1 MDSVVSN
8 FVRKSFPQ
16 VRLVKIFSD
25 GPSSQFKNKFMA
37 GFYHTLQ
44 RKGLRIKWHFFATSH
59 GKGVVDCLAGTV
71 KRIVWGAV
79 STRNVSNVQDV
90 VTFAKITAQVRK
102 SVNIQLCLKKD
113 DDYSSHLELDK
124 CFELATPIPGISKIH
139 CIEPAMKGQIHHR
152 LYSSQPSTIHEIE
165 QSRDGEETHGITS
178 VIEKTISSSNSS
190 VDEESSD
197 DTCSSNDTDFVID
210 DGNDTPL
217 CTHAPSPAETT
228 TTDEEESNIQIQLG
242 LPHNVRALVNNQF
255 QVPPYSSLL
264 AELIVSKSIDFEGDP
279 LINAS
284 DLQELEGLCSQTPS
298 SVPSTPSKVLAIS
311 CILFGNTL

>member
-1 MDSVVSN
+1 M
-8 FVRKSFPQ
+8 
-16 VRLVKIFSD
+16 
-25 GPSSQFKNKFMA
+25 G
-37 GFYHTLQ
+37 
-44 RKGLRIKWHFFATSH
+44 
-59 GKGVVDCLAGTV
+59 GTV
-71 KRIVWGAV
+71 KRMVWGAV
-79 STRNVSNVQDV
+79 STRNVLNVQGV
-90 VTFAKITAQVRK
+90 VTFAKTTVQVRK

-113 DDYSSHLELDK
+113 NDDYSSHLELDK
-124 CFELATPIPGISKIH
+124 CFELATPIPGNSKIH

-152 LYSSQPSTIHEIE
+152 LYSSQPCTTE

-210 DGNDTPL
+210 DGTDTPL
-217 CTHAPSPAETT
+217 CTHAPSPAQTT

-242 LPHNVRALVNNQF
+242 LPHNVRAHVNNQF

-298 SVPSTPSKVLAIS
+298 SIPSIPSKVLAIS
-311 CILFGNTL
+311 SILFSNTSQALFLKNRDFFC